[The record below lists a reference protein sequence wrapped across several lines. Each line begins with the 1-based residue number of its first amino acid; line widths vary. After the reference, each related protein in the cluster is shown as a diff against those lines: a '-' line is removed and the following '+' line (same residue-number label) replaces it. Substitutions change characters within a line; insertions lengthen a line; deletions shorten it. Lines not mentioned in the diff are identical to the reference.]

1 MIFILIVYKI
11 ESLSDYVRKQSI
23 KFALYPKG
31 RIQITYEIRWLL
43 LEKFIFIL
51 SSCIFCMQNPVALYN
66 FLCGYGLWV
75 DSL

>member
-43 LEKFIFIL
+43 LEKFIHIRFMYIL
-51 SSCIFCMQNPVALYN
+51 YAKPRCLI
-66 FLCGYGLWV
+66 
-75 DSL
+75 